1 MKNYD
6 IEEAAKLIVHSAFI
20 VHQELGPG
28 LLESIY
34 HVCLFEELTN
44 KGLDVKSEV
53 IIPVFYKGK
62 AVEKDFRLDL
72 LVENHIILEI
82 KAVEI
87 LLPVHM
93 AQLLSY
99 LRLTDKIMGF
109 LLNFNVPLMKEGIR
123 RMVYKY

>member
-99 LRLTDKIMGF
+99 LRLTDKRMGF